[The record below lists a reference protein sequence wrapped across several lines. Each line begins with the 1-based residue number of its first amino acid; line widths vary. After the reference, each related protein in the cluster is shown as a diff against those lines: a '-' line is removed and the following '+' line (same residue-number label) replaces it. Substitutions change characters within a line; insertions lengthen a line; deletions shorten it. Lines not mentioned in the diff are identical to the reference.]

1 MEYFFKLLS
10 WYISINIY
18 KRVLFSSTIGSIIL
32 LYCFDSQVSTIQD
45 HIYFVLGTS
54 VIISYEHH
62 FWGQRVIISLILV
75 FIIRTVVDLF
85 RYFLKNRVKVASIDR
100 LAMFKDHYLNLM
112 CAKNGYYKSISILTL
127 YIVPVKLVTLPFFFE
142 YTEFNYI
149 FNIFMVILVI
159 LFIKNY
165 LSITNREVSD
175 LYNITFNKKKSPKSS
190 RDNNSHILDLLREVL
205 FKK

>member
-1 MEYFFKLLS
+1 MAFFFRLLS
-10 WYISINIY
+10 KYTSINIY
-18 KRVLFSSTIGSIIL
+18 KRVLFSSTIVSIL
-32 LYCFDSQVSTIQD
+32 LLYFFDNQITSLQ
-45 HIYFVLGTS
+45 IYIYSILEIPVL
-54 VIISYEHH
+54 ISYEHH